1 MNVGRVIPTFDESV
15 NKLHK
20 DEEREP
26 EDQGLDEE
34 DTGQEERQDKSPKH
48 EKKDETESEVEWVF
62 RLSLA
67 VM

>member
-15 NKLHK
+15 TKLQK
-20 DEEREP
+20 DKERKP
-26 EDQGLDEE
+26 EDQGLDEK
-34 DTGQEERQDKSPKH
+34 DTGLEERLDKSPKH
-48 EKKDETESEVEWVF
+48 DRKDEPDSEVEWVF